1 MRVNTKFIA
10 LGALVT
16 IAGAASAQTTPTET
30 PPAPGP
36 LRKFEVPP
44 VQTATLS
51 NGIRIALIERH
62 SLPIV
67 TARIQVD
74 AGAVREP
81 VGKSGVAV
89 LTANLLSEG
98 TRELTGAQIAE
109 RMAGLGA
116 QFGTNGQ
123 FGSVQANVTS
133 LPNVFGEAFELAAK
147 TIIEPRFDAA
157 DFTRVRATSIANFEQ
172 SMASGAGVAN
182 RVFVS
187 SVYDPTTPYSRLS
200 GGTKASL
207 EALTRDDVVNWHKS
221 MFSPRNTTVMLVG
234 DITMPAARALVEKA
248 FGGWN
253 ATAPALAPLANK
265 IRTSPGTRVILVD
278 RPGSVQSSIVVGQ
291 GTVGWESPDYFG
303 MLALAQVL
311 GGGFGS
317 RINTN
322 LREKHGWSYGAFSSF
337 NPLAGAGTFS
347 ITSEIRTNATDSAIA
362 ESVKEYKRIVDEPVA
377 AQELGDQLNNVVA
390 SFPSSVQ
397 TVQGLMARL
406 ANVVT
411 YGLAPDFYSTYR
423 ERLAAVNSG
432 DITRVGKSL
441 LTPGAITVV
450 AVGDLKAI
458 EAPIRALGIGT
469 VEVWN
474 AEGQKVR

>member
-1 MRVNTKFIA
+1 MRVNTKIIA
-10 LGALVT
+10 LGALLT
-16 IAGAASAQTTPTET
+16 SASAAVAQTPAET

-44 VQTATLS
+44 VQTATLP
-51 NGIRIALIERH
+51 NGVKITLIERH

-67 TARIQVD
+67 TARIQLD

-81 VGKSGVAV
+81 AAKSGVAV

-109 RMAGLGA
+109 KMAALGA
-116 QFGTNGQ
+116 QFGTGGQ

-133 LPNVFGEAFELAAK
+133 LPNVFGEAFSLAAK
-147 TIIEPRFDAA
+147 TVTEPRFDEA

-172 SMASGAGVAN
+172 SMSSASGVAN
-182 RVFVS
+182 RVFVNA
-187 SVYDPTTPYSRLS
+187 VYDPSTPYSRLS

-207 EALTRDDVVNWHKS
+207 EALTRDDVINWHKT
-221 MFSPRNTTVMLVG
+221 MYSPRNTTVMLVG
-234 DITMPAARALVEKA
+234 DITMAAARALVEKA
-248 FGGWN
+248 LGSWN
-253 ATAPALAPLANK
+253 VPAPALTPLSNK
-265 IRTSPGTRVILVD
+265 VRPASATRIILVD
-278 RPGSVQSSIVVGQ
+278 RPNSVQSSIIVGQ

-303 MLALAQVL
+303 MQAIAQVL

-317 RINTN
+317 RINSN
-322 LREKHGWSYGAFSSF
+322 LREKHGWSYGAFSTF
-337 NPLAGAGTFS
+337 NPLAGAGTFYIS
-347 ITSEIRTNATDSAIA
+347 SEIRTNATDSAIA
-362 ESVKEYKRIVDEPVA
+362 ESVKEYKRIVDEAVPQDEA
-377 AQELGDQLNNVVA
+377 RDQLNNVVA

-411 YGLAPDFYSTYR
+411 YGLPLDFYSTYR
-423 ERLAAVNSG
+423 ERLAAITPA
-432 DITRVGKSL
+432 DISRVGKSL
-441 LTPGAITVV
+441 LTPSSVTVV
-450 AVGDLKAI
+450 AVGDLKTI
-458 EAPIRALGIGT
+458 EAPVRALGIGP

-474 AEGQKVR
+474 AEGQKLR